1 MKQFFELDMEVPSSD
16 RNLVIDLPSWL
27 KIAGKRSKVMIVLD
41 ALNQL
46 DSGAAGSGINMYLK
60 HLNKIDLFKQTNG
73 TLKHILLMVCY
84 VRFIGDEVKS
94 WSTLC
99 SYLISV

>member
-27 KIAGKRSKVMIVLD
+27 KVAGKRSKVMIVLD

-46 DSGAAGSGINMYLK
+46 DSGAGGSGKNINLDVSKKKKAVLFLYLFFIP
-60 HLNKIDLFKQTNG
+60 LLYFEAQTEID
-73 TLKHILLMVCY
+73 
-84 VRFIGDEVKS
+84 
-94 WSTLC
+94 
-99 SYLISV
+99 

>member
-46 DSGAAGSGINMYLK
+46 DSGAAGSGMNMYLK
-60 HLNKIDLFKQTNG
+60 SSIKRFK
-73 TLKHILLMVCY
+73 
-84 VRFIGDEVKS
+84 F
-94 WSTLC
+94 
-99 SYLISV
+99 